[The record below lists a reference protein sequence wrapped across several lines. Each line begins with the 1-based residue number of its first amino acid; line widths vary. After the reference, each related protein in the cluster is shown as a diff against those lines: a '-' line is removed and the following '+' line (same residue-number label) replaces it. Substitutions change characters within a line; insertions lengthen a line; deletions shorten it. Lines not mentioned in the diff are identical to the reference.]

1 MWLRHKK
8 ARQPFEAIC
17 VIACST
23 IAEGSGRMVSSTPI
37 RISPPAMPNRPDK
50 NAVATI
56 SRPRAAIISAVL
68 RISENISALLVL
80 LSQTELSWPGI
91 SFPEAGGGMRRLLFL
106 NGIKAFEA
114 AARSG
119 SFAGAGGELNV
130 SAAAVSRMVHL
141 LEQRLG
147 VALFERKANRLA
159 MTAAGRA
166 YQSGLTPIFDALAS
180 LTAQVT
186 APSGVRVLTIG
197 VGHTFAMRWLIPRL
211 SEFRSEEPDIEVR
224 FTTGGAEVAF
234 GEDWSCGIKLGSGDW
249 PGLVAEP
256 SFAGDLTPVCVPRLA
271 SGLKRPADLKGPSLI
286 RVTHS
291 PEDWPIWLKA
301 ANLARINARGPEF
314 QFYGQ
319 ALQAAADG
327 LGIAM
332 GIRPYIDDDLAA
344 GRLVAPFALS
354 VPKGMRWYL
363 VYRSFRTEQRDFA
376 AFRRW
381 IMRAAAE
388 PARPR
393 KAPRG

>member
-1 MWLRHKK
+1 MPRLPRLRKLSYLGL
-8 ARQPFEAIC
+8 A
-17 VIACST
+17 
-23 IAEGSGRMVSSTPI
+23 
-37 RISPPAMPNRPDK
+37 
-50 NAVATI
+50 
-56 SRPRAAIISAVL
+56 SAFL
-68 RISENISALLVL
+68 RVGHL
-80 LSQTELSWPGI
+80 
-91 SFPEAGGGMRRLLFL
+91 RRLLFL

-114 AARSG
+114 AARTG
-119 SFAGAGGELNV
+119 SFAAAGLELSV

-141 LEQRLG
+141 LEERLG
-147 VALFERKANRLA
+147 VALFERKANKLVL
-159 MTAAGRA
+159 TQAGRA

-186 APSGVRVLTIG
+186 APSSVRVLTIG

-224 FTTGGAEVAF
+224 FTTGGAEVPF
-234 GEDWSCGIKLGSGDW
+234 GEDWSCGIKLGTGDW

-256 SFAGDLTPVCVPRLA
+256 LFAGDLTPVCVPRLA
-271 SGLKRPADLKGPSLI
+271 TGLKRPADLKGPGLI

-301 ANLARINARGPEF
+301 ANLTRINARGPEF

-344 GRLVAPFALS
+344 GRLVAPFDLS

-363 VYRSFRTEQRDFA
+363 LYRSFQTEQRDFA

-381 IMRAAAE
+381 IMRAASE
-388 PARPR
+388 PAARPAR
-393 KAPRG
+393 RIGRAAPRN